1 MTEQIWLTA
10 KEAARELDVDS
21 SYVRQLCGQDRI
33 RGAKK
38 LGTAWMIPSPVVVLS
53 TLGDTTSMTPAQAA
67 VVLGVG
73 RERVTQLC
81 KAGLIEGAKRV
92 RGTWSIPT
100 PIKRIV
106 GKPGPRPKD
115 ASPSEGC
122 KE

>member
-1 MTEQIWLTA
+1 MPEEKWLTA

-53 TLGDTTSMTPAQAA
+53 ILGDTTSMTPAQAA
-67 VVLGVG
+67 VELGMT
-73 RERVTQLC
+73 RERVRQLC
-81 KAGLIEGAKRV
+81 KAGSIEGAKRV
-92 RGTWSIPT
+92 SGTWSIPT
-100 PIKRIV
+100 PIKRIT
-106 GKPGPRPKD
+106 GRPGRRPQD
-115 ASPSEGC
+115 ASPSEGG